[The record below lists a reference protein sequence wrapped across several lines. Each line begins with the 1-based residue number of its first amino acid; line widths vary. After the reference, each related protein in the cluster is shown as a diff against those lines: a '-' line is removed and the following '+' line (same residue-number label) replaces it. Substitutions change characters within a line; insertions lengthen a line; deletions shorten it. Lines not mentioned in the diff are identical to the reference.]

1 MEDEYSWEGIRLGG
15 FATTSVRPDTTR
27 PPFASRSSPYPT
39 PIVSLLL
46 KKDIAAAFS
55 STRLLAVGSARL
67 LTVVFSSV
75 VAPHPLPSRAAPHS
89 SPALCPH
96 PPRLLRKGRQGG
108 MRLRLCLGEGMCL
121 RSHPPRAVGSK
132 GRFAPVPRCTRL
144 LTSP

>member
-75 VAPHPLPSRAAPHS
+75 VAPHPLPSRAAPPS
-89 SPALCPH
+89 
-96 PPRLLRKGRQGG
+96 
-108 MRLRLCLGEGMCL
+108 
-121 RSHPPRAVGSK
+121 
-132 GRFAPVPRCTRL
+132 
-144 LTSP
+144 TSPVTEGEARRHAPTPMPRGRHVPTLPSTSRRRQQGEVCTCP